1 MEDKKNFRLFIVYMG
16 DFTMK
21 ITKSQL
27 KQIIQEELGKIAEV
41 DMEDDTGIDYEGNG
55 VRAIISD
62 YGKTDDKKYS
72 VTIEIVDPNN
82 YIDEETFGED
92 LEELLLPYLIDN
104 FASAHIKV

>member
-1 MEDKKNFRLFIVYMG
+1 
-16 DFTMK
+16 MK
-21 ITKSQL
+21 VTKTQL
-27 KQIIQEELGKIAEV
+27 RQIIQEELGKIAEV
-41 DMEDDTGIDYEGNG
+41 DMEDEPEVNYKDNG